1 MPTIVGA
8 WTRRWTCRSRA
19 VVVKAFSRAGPGHR
33 APVTQAPEQDRTEE
47 QPSRPG
53 VGSDPAHDQ
62 AVAEKQV
69 EDAFKRSV
77 DQGRNGLILRGGLG

>member
-1 MPTIVGA
+1 M
-8 WTRRWTCRSRA
+8 
-19 VVVKAFSRAGPGHR
+19 
-33 APVTQAPEQDRTEE
+33 TQAPEQDRTEE